1 MLSGSSFFRVFFF
14 SSRRRHTRCALG
26 TGVQTCALPIWSFS
40 RSDQDHDLFFAVG
53 GADERMRTV
62 EAAMQRLPA
71 LRADLR
77 GTRGRAS
84 VRGMAY
90 MEALANARMGLSISR
105 SDTVYL
111 YASDR
116 MSQLLG
122 NGLLT
127 FVSRRSEEHTSE
139 LQSLMR
145 ISYAVFCL
153 KKKKHRQN

>member
-1 MLSGSSFFRVFFF
+1 
-14 SSRRRHTRCALG
+14 
-26 TGVQTCALPIWSFS
+26 
-40 RSDQDHDLFFAVG
+40 
-53 GADERMRTV
+53 MRTV

-71 LRADLR
+71 PRADLR

-116 MSQLLG
+116 MSQFLG
-122 NGLLT
+122 NGLPT
-127 FVSRRSEEHTSE
+127 FVSRTPSFQA
-139 LQSLMR
+139 LFPAAQVAY
-145 ISYAVFCL
+145 YAGLANPGANPAFFSPP
-153 KKKKHRQN
+153 H